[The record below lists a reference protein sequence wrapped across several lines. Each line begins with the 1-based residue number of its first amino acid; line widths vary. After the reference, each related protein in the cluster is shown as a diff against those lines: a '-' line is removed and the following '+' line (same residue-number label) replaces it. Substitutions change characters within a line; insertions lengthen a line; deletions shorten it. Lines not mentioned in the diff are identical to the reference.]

1 MKGSIIVGLKAM
13 SSRTKTCHKYD
24 KRRKDLSGVHTKY
37 IGHNNSFN
45 VEHEE
50 NWGPFTPYDFGSP
63 SKNMIYG
70 N

>member
-1 MKGSIIVGLKAM
+1 MRRYRYENHVKGSIIVGLKAM

-50 NWGPFTPYDFGSP
+50 N
-63 SKNMIYG
+63 
-70 N
+70 